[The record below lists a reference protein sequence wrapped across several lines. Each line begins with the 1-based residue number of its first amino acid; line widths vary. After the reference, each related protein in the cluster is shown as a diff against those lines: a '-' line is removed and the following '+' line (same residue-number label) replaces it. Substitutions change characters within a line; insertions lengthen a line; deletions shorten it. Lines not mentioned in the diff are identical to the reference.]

1 MFVVLCDFDV
11 AIVEYILITA
21 YGRSPGALLR
31 VIRLSGF
38 FLFSGWP
45 GVVRFIMT
53 LWPLHGVIKYPRSR
67 YTTYPGFERSICVS

>member
-38 FLFSGWP
+38 FRGLGILLIRVLRGLFVCHELMHDWFLFLLLIHS
-45 GVVRFIMT
+45 
-53 LWPLHGVIKYPRSR
+53 
-67 YTTYPGFERSICVS
+67 